1 MFLCYFSTCSL
12 HLPFHA
18 RKTYSAL
25 LELITADIINS
36 SRHQEES
43 PRRSREGFGVN
54 SAYRGGGGQGGVRRL
69 LPVWTDLQRHV
80 HELWVRRSR
89 QQRPGLLLVQPR
101 ESSLLL
107 FFFLL
112 LLLIRVCSLFNIPM
126 PHLSPY
132 LSAFLS
138 NPPVLSFCYLSGTE
152 KLLRRSR
159 LFTRESTTWSS

>member
-1 MFLCYFSTCSL
+1 MLFSTCSL

-36 SRHQEES
+36 SHI
-43 PRRSREGFGVN
+43 RRN
-54 SAYRGGGGQGGVRRL
+54 
-69 LPVWTDLQRHV
+69 
-80 HELWVRRSR
+80 
-89 QQRPGLLLVQPR
+89 RPGDRAKALELILPIVESGGKVASDVYCLCGRIYKDMFMSSGFADQGSRDQACYWYNR
-101 ESSLLL
+101 EKAVFF

-112 LLLIRVCSLFNIPM
+112 LLLIRVCSLFNILM

-138 NPPVLSFCYLSGTE
+138 NPPVLSFCYLSGME